1 MLRLRQA
8 RPKDAEALLG
18 LARTGNFINLPPYAG
33 RIAQMIAIS
42 EESFGRV
49 ASGGPPP
56 PDHDR
61 TRDNYMFVLEDDAGD
76 CLGTSAIRGGMI
88 ARDHPNLSYQLL
100 KLVRESALL
109 SKTVHGQDDPA
120 ESSGRMIV
128 SGRME
133 HVYAI
138 LFQDTGYPTELGGNV
153 VRHDAR
159 GRGLGKL
166 VSYARFHYLR
176 AHKAWFSDRLLT
188 EMMAPVDGYND
199 GTPFWRLVI
208 RKFINMSYNDADRLS
223 TQNDKR
229 EFMYE
234 LLPKFVNLSLLPDAV
249 LDTLGQVAEGTKP
262 AAEMLKNIGFRET
275 NRIDPFDA
283 GPHLEMNLSEL
294 RALACETRTARIDA
308 GPPAAGVDAIVSAQS
323 PTAGFVAVR
332 TRAGLSGEGGAS
344 IDRDSARALGVEQG
358 APVVV
363 SPLNFL
369 ADRRPREP
377 LPVINLREELKLR
390 RDSLA
395 GRRLAAL
402 PVSDV
407 AQIIQERI
415 DQILSNLGRGT
426 SLDV

>member
-1 MLRLRQA
+1 MFRLRQA
-8 RPKDAEALLG
+8 RPKDANALLG
-18 LARTGNFINLPPYAG
+18 LARTGNFINLPPYAD
-33 RIAQMIAIS
+33 RIAQMIEIS
-42 EESFGRV
+42 EESFNRV
-49 ASGGPPP
+49 AELGAPPA
-56 PDHDR
+56 DHDR
-61 TRDNYMFVLEDDAGD
+61 IRDNYMFILEDDAGD

-109 SKTVHGQDDPA
+109 SKTVHGQDDPG
-120 ESSGRMIV
+120 ETSGRMIV

-176 AHKAWFSDRLLT
+176 SHRAWFSDRLLT

-208 RKFINMSYNDADRLS
+208 RKFINMSYEDADRLS

-234 LLPKFVNLSLLPDAV
+234 LLPKFVNLSLLPDVV
-249 LDTLGQVAEGTKP
+249 LDTLGEIAEGTRP

-275 NRIDPFDA
+275 TRIDPFDA

-294 RALACETRTARIDA
+294 RALACNARVARVVA
-308 GPPAAGVDAIVSAQS
+308 GAPAAGVDSIVSAES
-323 PTAGFVAVR
+323 PEGGFVAVR
-332 TRAGLSGEGGAS
+332 ARVDISSEGVAT
-344 IDRDSARALGVEQG
+344 IDEATARALEIGDS
-358 APVVV
+358 APVMV

-369 ADRRPREP
+369 PDRRPREP
-377 LPVINLREELKLR
+377 LPAINLREELKLR
-390 RDSLA
+390 RETLA

-415 DQILSNLGRGT
+415 DQILTELDRGM
-426 SLDV
+426 SLDA